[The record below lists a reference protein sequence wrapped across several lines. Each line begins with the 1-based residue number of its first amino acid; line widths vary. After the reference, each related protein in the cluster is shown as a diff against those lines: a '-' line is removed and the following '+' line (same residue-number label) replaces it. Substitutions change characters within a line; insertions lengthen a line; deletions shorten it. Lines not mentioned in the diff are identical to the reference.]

1 MKYKSI
7 TLNGNKGVP
16 YSLVKYTKEYKR
28 YLEKLRELN
37 PELADCVE
45 QCPKIYSEQSEHQ
58 SYMIFSGRRDCVG
71 AIYIG
76 TSIDEKTLEIKLQ
89 FDEKYFKTNADIVAV
104 IEQLVDSLGL
114 YFYDK
119 ENIEIELCND
129 IDLSQFNKFRFK
141 KQVYDD
147 KITTYTCSNRNHIL
161 IPAILNE
168 MNQTEKKL
176 LEWNQ
181 AWTQKFNI
189 CSFRDYDYE
198 LDGVLLDEYVKGI
211 VSASEMFYKAES
223 ISWHGIVSTKS
234 TRSIDF
240 YRDGKIHFNKH
251 SNEINGINYDF
262 DYYVLGDGFTFKT
275 YGFLKK
281 DTLEIDD
288 NNYYTRIGL
297 KNLSILKSKDN
308 QRKSI
313 NYKTPIINDSSIEVQ
328 LWEDEENT
336 IERCYIDFRTHK
348 GNGKVNGLYA
358 LRIVPKCNICTL
370 RFISRDGSRY
380 GDFSKQLVENSE
392 ELYTAI
398 FEGNLTYELIDELI
412 RKVIP
417 IINCRAINSS
427 RKTVARENNTVICNV
442 LEIENQA
449 INFIKQIKGEIP
461 LSHLQSNVENFVENN
476 KSKKDNIKKL
486 LKK

>member
-1 MKYKSI
+1 MKYRSI

-16 YSLVKYTKEYKR
+16 YALVKYTKEYKR

-37 PELADCVE
+37 PELADSVE
-45 QCPKIYSEQSEHQ
+45 QGPKIYSEQSEHQ

-76 TSIDEKTLEIKLQ
+76 TSTDEKNLEIKLH
-89 FDEKYFKTNADIVAV
+89 FKEKYFKTNYDIVAV

-129 IDLSQFNKFRFK
+129 IDLSQFNKYRFK
-141 KQVYDD
+141 KKVYDA
-147 KITTYTCSNRNHIL
+147 KLTTYTCSNRNHII

-168 MNQTEKKL
+168 MEQTEKNL

-181 AWTQKFNI
+181 AWMQKYNL
-189 CSFRDYDYE
+189 CSFMDYDYE
-198 LDGVLLDEYVKGI
+198 FDLPLLEAYEKGT
-211 VSASEMFYKAES
+211 VPESEMFYKAES
-223 ISWHGIVSTKS
+223 IYWPGITSTNS
-234 TRSIDF
+234 TRNIDF
-240 YRDGKIHFNKH
+240 NRNGKIHFDK
-251 SNEINGINYDF
+251 SSKSLNGINYEF
-262 DYYVLGDGFTFKT
+262 DYYVLSDGFNFKT
-275 YGFLKK
+275 HGFFNKK
-281 DTLEIDD
+281 YLEIED
-288 NNYYTRIGL
+288 NSYYTKMKQNGL
-297 KNLSILKSKDN
+297 TILKDKETN
-308 QRKSI
+308 RKRI
-313 NYKTPIINDSSIEVQ
+313 EYRTPIINNSSIQIE
-328 LWEDEENT
+328 LWEDAENS

-358 LRIVPKCNICTL
+358 LRIIPKYNVCTL
-370 RFISRDGSRY
+370 NFISRDGFRY

-392 ELYTAI
+392 ELYSSI

-417 IINCRAINSS
+417 IINHRAINTS
-427 RKTVARENNTVICNV
+427 RKTIAQENNTAICNV
-442 LEIENQA
+442 LEIENEA

-461 LSHLQSNVENFVENN
+461 LPHLHSNVENFVENN
-476 KSKKDNIKKL
+476 KSKTDSVKKL